1 MPSFRYRALTQAG
14 EMVSGSISAISA
26 SEVVRQVEY
35 LGLVPIEAVSD
46 GGGAGGWNLS
56 LAFFNKPRLEDV
68 TIFTRDLALLL
79 KAGARLD
86 AALELL
92 SSDAD
97 IGRLRPIIGKVRS
110 GILGGE
116 SLAEAISRHPTA
128 FPEVY
133 VALVRVGEASG
144 TLDHVLEVLAA
155 ERERGEALRRKLGE
169 AMRYPAFI
177 LFASGCVLTFFLLFV
192 LPQFASVLR
201 GFQAK
206 LDPIVVFFLGLSDL
220 VRFHGTAIA
229 VGAVILLVSG
239 WSLAVR
245 PDVQRAAWNAMMHLP
260 VLKSLLMFHTTGL
273 FCRNLGLLLG
283 SGLTLSA
290 TLRILVD
297 LLDRRGRPETWT
309 RVADHVR
316 HGGKLS
322 DALADAKA
330 LPATAVRMLRLGEET
345 GQLATL
351 SSRIAEF
358 YEAKLQRSLDRIIGV
373 AGPAA
378 IIGISTIVG
387 GLIVSVMTSLLSVS
401 QIVAS

>member
-14 EMVSGSISAISA
+14 EMVSGSISATSA

-46 GGGAGGWNLS
+46 GSAAGGWNLR
-56 LAFFNKPRLEDV
+56 LAFFNKPRLEDI

-92 SSDAD
+92 ASDVD

-110 GILGGE
+110 SILSGE
-116 SLAEAISRHPTA
+116 SLAEAISHHPTV

-192 LPQFASVLR
+192 LPQFAFCVARIPNQARSDR
-201 GFQAK
+201 G
-206 LDPIVVFFLGLSDL
+206 LLPGIVGS
-220 VRFHGTAIA
+220 
-229 VGAVILLVSG
+229 GALARNLYCRLCRDSSG
-239 WSLAVR
+239 FWMAARR
-245 PDVQRAAWNAMMHLP
+245 PSRRAAGCL
-260 VLKSLLMFHTTGL
+260 
-273 FCRNLGLLLG
+273 
-283 SGLTLSA
+283 
-290 TLRILVD
+290 
-297 LLDRRGRPETWT
+297 E
-309 RVADHVR
+309 R
-316 HGGKLS
+316 H
-322 DALADAKA
+322 DA
-330 LPATAVRMLRLGEET
+330 PPR
-345 GQLATL
+345 
-351 SSRIAEF
+351 F
-358 YEAKLQRSLDRIIGV
+358 
-373 AGPAA
+373 
-378 IIGISTIVG
+378 
-387 GLIVSVMTSLLSVS
+387 
-401 QIVAS
+401 